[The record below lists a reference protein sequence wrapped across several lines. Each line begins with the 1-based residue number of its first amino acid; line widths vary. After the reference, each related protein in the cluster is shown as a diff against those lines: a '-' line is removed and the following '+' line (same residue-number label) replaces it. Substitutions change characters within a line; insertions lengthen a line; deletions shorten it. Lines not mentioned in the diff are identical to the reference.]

1 MPLAPVSP
9 RVSILV
15 RTKNRPTLLARALD
29 DILAQGWS
37 DWEAIIV
44 NDGGDAAEV
53 RAVVAARA
61 DRFAERV
68 SVINHHDSKGM
79 EAAANAALANAVG
92 EFVVIHD
99 DDDTWAPT
107 FLVETV
113 EHLQAHPE
121 AMAVAVRTEIVDEE
135 IRGAEIVETGRRPF
149 GPPHDVVT
157 LLDLLLINRVVPIG
171 LLVRSDAV
179 RELGG
184 YDESLPV
191 VGDWE
196 FNLRLARAGRIDF
209 MPDKPLAFWHQRART
224 DGALAN
230 SMGSGYGAHARY
242 DRVVRDRQ
250 LRADLETGGTGHL
263 LYLAMLV
270 DEVVQGAE
278 KRIVEAQRQAI
289 AESEERIVTELKDA
303 IRLHSPAAT
312 ARRAVRRILR
322 RS

>member
-1 MPLAPVSP
+1 MPPAPASP

-15 RTKNRPTLLARALD
+15 RTKDRPVLLARALD
-29 DILAQGWS
+29 DMLAQTRS

-53 RAVVAARA
+53 QAVVAARA
-61 DRFAERV
+61 DPFAERV
-68 SVINHHDSKGM
+68 SVIHHQDSKGM
-79 EAAANAALANAVG
+79 EAAANVALAEAAG

-99 DDDTWAPT
+99 DDDTWSPT
-107 FLVETV
+107 FLAETV
-113 EHLQAHPE
+113 GHLQAHHD
-121 AMAVAVRTEIVDEE
+121 AIAVAVRTEIVDEE
-135 IRGAEIVETGRRPF
+135 IRGSEIVETGRRPF

-171 LLVRSDAV
+171 LLVRSEAV
-179 RELGG
+179 RRIGG

-209 MPDKPLAFWHQRART
+209 LPATPLAFWHQRAQA

-230 SMGSGYGAHARY
+230 SMGGGYGAHARY
-242 DRVVRDRQ
+242 DRLVRDRQ
-250 LRADLETGGTGHL
+250 LRTDLEAGGTGHL

-278 KRIVEAQRQAI
+278 KRIVEAQLQAM
-289 AESEERIVTELKDA
+289 AESEQRIVTELRNA
-303 IRLHSPAAT
+303 IQLYSPAAT